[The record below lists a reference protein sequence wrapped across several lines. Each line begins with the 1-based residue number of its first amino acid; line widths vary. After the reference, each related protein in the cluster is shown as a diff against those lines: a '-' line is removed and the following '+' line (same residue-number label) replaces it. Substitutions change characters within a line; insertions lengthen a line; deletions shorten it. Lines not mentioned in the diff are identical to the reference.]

1 LARPLVLVALL
12 ALAACPLARAD
23 GDPASDYLLGQQ
35 TFVPPDIDVP
45 PAYANQLL
53 GTVRAAAAR
62 GYRIRVA
69 LIGSRYDLGAVTSL
83 WKQPKRYARFLGQ
96 ELYFVYKGRLLVV
109 MPNGLG
115 VSKGG
120 KPVPAEQ
127 RVADRIAPPGTG
139 GKALASTATRSVVR
153 LAGNAGIVVTAAP
166 LVGRTGSPDPNHDR
180 LVISVAVLG
189 VLFVGGVA
197 WFARRMLREQ
207 QT

>member
-1 LARPLVLVALL
+1 LARSVVVLAALL
-12 ALAACPLARAD
+12 ALAVAPLARAD

-35 TFVPPDIDVP
+35 TFVPPDIGVP
-45 PAYANQLL
+45 QGYANQLL
-53 GTVRAAAAR
+53 GTVRAAAGR

-115 VSKGG
+115 VTSGG

-127 RVADRIAPPGTG
+127 RVVDRIAPPGKDG
-139 GKALASTATRSVVR
+139 VALASTATRSVVR
-153 LAGNAGIVVTAAP
+153 LAANAGVVITAAP
-166 LVGRTGSPDPNHDR
+166 LNGSTGTGDPNHDR
-180 LVISVAVLG
+180 LVILVVVIG

-197 WFARRMLREQ
+197 WFARRTLRA